1 MRLLK
6 LFILLATL
14 TFTVA
19 ATQAAT
25 ADSAPPYNFDAVL
38 EPAPGGPDSG
48 SGEVKFRQ
56 PGDADEVVYLNTHV
70 WGMLSDSSY
79 RLQRATDLV
88 VDDNCTGT
96 NWLTLGRDNFTP
108 QAIETNPSGNG
119 RARLSRDLTGV
130 PRGRQFDIHFR
141 VIDNADA
148 VVLVSPCY
156 QFTVR

>member
-6 LFILLATL
+6 LFGLIATL
-14 TFTVA
+14 TVA
-19 ATQAAT
+19 IATTQPAT
-25 ADSAPPYNFDAVL
+25 ADPTPPYNFDAVL
-38 EPAPGGPDSG
+38 EPADGGSG

-56 PGDADEVVYLNTHV
+56 PGDAREVVYLNTHV
-70 WGMLSDSSY
+70 WRLLPDSSY

-88 VDDNCTGT
+88 VDNDCTGS

-141 VIDNADA
+141 VIDAADA

-156 QFTVR
+156 QFTLR

>member
-6 LFILLATL
+6 LFVLVATL

-25 ADSAPPYNFDAVL
+25 ADPAPPYDFDAVL
-38 EPAPGGPDSG
+38 EPAEGG
-48 SGEVKFRQ
+48 SGFGKVKFRQ
-56 PGDADEVVYLNTHV
+56 PGDEAEVVYLNTRV
-70 WGMLSDSSY
+70 RDLLPNRSY
-79 RLQRATDLV
+79 RLQRATDAR
-88 VDDNCTGT
+88 VDDDCRGE

-108 QAIETNPSGNG
+108 QAIETNHKG
-119 RARLSRDLTGV
+119 RGHARLSRDLTGV
-130 PRGRQFDIHFR
+130 LRGMQFDIHFR
-141 VIDNADA
+141 VIDDADA

>member
-6 LFILLATL
+6 LFVLLATL
-14 TFTVA
+14 TVAGA
-19 ATQAAT
+19 ATHLAT
-25 ADSAPPYNFDAVL
+25 ADPAPPYNFDVALAPAV
-38 EPAPGGPDSG
+38 GGSG

-56 PGDADEVVYLNTHV
+56 PADSEEVVYLNTHV
-70 WGMLSDSSY
+70 WGLLPDHSY

-88 VDDNCTGT
+88 VDDDCRGD

-141 VIDNADA
+141 VLDDADA
-148 VVLVSPCY
+148 VVLVSTCS

>member
-6 LFILLATL
+6 LITLLAAL
-14 TFTVA
+14 TVA
-19 ATQAAT
+19 AAAVQAAL
-25 ADSAPPYNFDAVL
+25 ADGPPYNFDAVL
-38 EPAPGGPDSG
+38 ELAPGGPDSG

-70 WGMLSDSSY
+70 WGMLPDSSY

-130 PRGRQFDIHFR
+130 PRGRQFDIDFR
-141 VIDNADA
+141 VIDDADA
-148 VVLVSPCY
+148 VVLMSPCY
-156 QFTVR
+156 QFTLR

>member
-1 MRLLK
+1 MQSLK
-6 LFILLATL
+6 LFALLATL
-14 TFTVA
+14 TLAVA
-19 ATQAAT
+19 TGQAAM
-25 ADSAPPYNFDAVL
+25 ADPAPPYNFDAVL
-38 EPAPGGPDSG
+38 EPADGGPG

-56 PGDADEVVYLNTHV
+56 PGDANEVVYLNTHV
-70 WGMLSDSSY
+70 WGLLPDSSY

-130 PRGRQFDIHFR
+130 PPGRQFDIHFR
-141 VIDNADA
+141 VIDAADE

-156 QFTVR
+156 QFTLR

>member
-6 LFILLATL
+6 LFALLGTL
-14 TFTVA
+14 TLAVA
-19 ATQAAT
+19 AAQLAA
-25 ADSAPPYNFDAVL
+25 ADPTPPYNFDAML
-38 EPAPGGPDSG
+38 APADGGAD

-56 PGDADEVVYLNTHV
+56 PADAGEVVYLNTHV
-70 WGMLSDSSY
+70 WGLLPDSSY

-96 NWLTLGRDNFTP
+96 NWLTLGRGNFTP

-119 RARLSRDLTGV
+119 RARLWRDLTGV
-130 PRGRQFDIHFR
+130 PPGRQFDIHFR
-141 VIDNADA
+141 VIDATDA

>member
-6 LFILLATL
+6 LLALLAAL
-14 TFTVA
+14 MVA
-19 ATQAAT
+19 AAAVQVAS
-25 ADSAPPYNFDAVL
+25 ADGTPPFNFDAVL
-38 EPAPGGPDSG
+38 EPAPGGPGSG

-70 WGMLSDSSY
+70 WGLLPDSSY

-88 VDDNCTGT
+88 VDDNCRGT

-130 PRGRQFDIHFR
+130 PPGRQFDIHFR
-141 VIDNADA
+141 VIDAADE
-148 VVLVSPCY
+148 VVLVTPCY

>member
-6 LFILLATL
+6 LITLLAAL
-14 TFTVA
+14 TVA
-19 ATQAAT
+19 AAAVQAAS
-25 ADSAPPYNFDAVL
+25 ADGPSYNFDAVL
-38 EPAPGGPDSG
+38 VPAPGGPDSG

-70 WGMLSDSSY
+70 WGMLPDSSY

-141 VIDNADA
+141 VIDDADA
-148 VVLVSPCY
+148 VVLMSPCY
-156 QFTVR
+156 QFTLR

>member
-6 LFILLATL
+6 LITLLAAL
-14 TFTVA
+14 TVA
-19 ATQAAT
+19 AAAVQAAS
-25 ADSAPPYNFDAVL
+25 ADGPPYNFDADLV
-38 EPAPGGPDSG
+38 PAPGGPDSG

-70 WGMLSDSSY
+70 WGMLPDSSY

-130 PRGRQFDIHFR
+130 LRGRQFDIHFR
-141 VIDNADA
+141 VIDDADA
-148 VVLVSPCY
+148 VVLVSSCY
-156 QFTVR
+156 QFTLR

>member
-6 LFILLATL
+6 LLALLAALTL
-14 TFTVA
+14 TVA

-25 ADSAPPYNFDAVL
+25 ADPTPPYNFDAVL
-38 EPAPGGPDSG
+38 EPASGGPG

-56 PGDADEVVYLNTHV
+56 PADEGEVVYLNAHV
-70 WGMLSDSSY
+70 WGLLPDSSY
-79 RLQRATDLV
+79 RLQRATDLL
-88 VDDNCTGT
+88 VDDDCTGT

-119 RARLSRDLTGV
+119 RARLSRELVGV
-130 PRGRQFDIHFR
+130 PRGRQFDIYFR
-141 VIDNADA
+141 VLDAADEI
-148 VVLVSPCY
+148 VLVSPCY